1 MTGAVSRAR
10 VARVRAAMR
19 AAGAD
24 GFVTTAPTQVQY
36 LSGYPLEGCAALVTR
51 RGLWLL
57 PAGLLAEQV
66 RRACPWARVRPW
78 RGGLWATLA
87 TVFKEA
93 GVKRI
98 AYEAGRMTVAELTQ
112 LRRAAGRRRLIRVSE
127 VVDRVRAVKD
137 REELRRLRRACSI
150 VDGAARLARRLIRPG
165 ATEKGVADRL
175 DRFMR
180 ERGAAK
186 SSFDLIVAAG
196 VHAAAPHHLTGAGRM
211 RRGQMVVVD
220 IGCIYDG
227 YCSDLTRT
235 YFLGTM
241 TPVFRRRYQLV
252 LDSQEAGIRAV
263 RAGVTAGAVDE
274 ASRAVLRRAGLA
286 GRFIHSTGHGV
297 GLEIHELPRVA
308 PGSRDR
314 LEAGMVITVEPGVY
328 VPGWGGIRIEDVVA
342 VTPSGCERLT
352 HSSRVP

>member
-1 MTGAVSRAR
+1 MTGAASRAR
-10 VARVRAAMR
+10 VARLRAALR
-19 AAGAD
+19 VAGAD
-24 GFVTTAPTQVQY
+24 AFVTMAPPHVRY
-36 LSGYPLEGCAALVTR
+36 LSGYPLEGCAALVTG

-87 TVFKEA
+87 TVFKDT
-93 GVKRI
+93 GVRRI

-112 LRRAAGRRRLIRVSE
+112 LRRAAGRPARRGGRRLIRTSE
-127 VVDRVRAVKD
+127 MVERLRAVK
-137 REELRRLRRACSI
+137 EPGELRRLRRACAI
-150 VDGAARLARRLIRPG
+150 VDGAARLARRLVRPG

-180 ERGAAK
+180 ARGAAK

-196 VHAAAPHHLTGAGRM
+196 VHAAAPHHLTGAGRL

-220 IGCIYDG
+220 IGCVYEG

-235 YFLGTM
+235 YFLGRM
-241 TPVFRRRYQLV
+241 APVFRRRYQMV
-252 LDSQEAGIRAV
+252 LESQEAGIRAV

-308 PGSRDR
+308 PGSRAR
-314 LEAGMVITVEPGVY
+314 L
-328 VPGWGGIRIEDVVA
+328 
-342 VTPSGCERLT
+342 
-352 HSSRVP
+352 